1 MTHYQR
7 FRVSAVQVR
16 KQPLQR
22 LLLGRCPGVRGSL
35 AVGSQAADVAY
46 PDGMPVMV
54 LAMRPDHLFGS
65 SRLDGAVSRNH
76 VVVAAAYLSERTV
89 VAVNVRHDS
98 CDDTNRNNDCS

>member
-1 MTHYQR
+1 MTHYQC
-7 FRVSAVQVR
+7 FRVSAVQIR

-35 AVGSQAADVAY
+35 AVGRQTADVAY

-54 LAMRPDHLFGS
+54 LAMCPDPLFGS

-76 VVVAAAYLSERTV
+76 IKVKIGLLIIGIKV
-89 VAVNVRHDS
+89 
-98 CDDTNRNNDCS
+98 